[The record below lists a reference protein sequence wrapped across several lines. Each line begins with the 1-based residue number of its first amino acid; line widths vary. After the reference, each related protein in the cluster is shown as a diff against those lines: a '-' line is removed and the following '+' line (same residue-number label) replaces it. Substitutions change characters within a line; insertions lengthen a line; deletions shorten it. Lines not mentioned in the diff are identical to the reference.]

1 MAGLKAGRHSI
12 LTSCVYN
19 THDRGVPMSNKIEER
34 KAFVINV
41 LYFSF
46 AAVLLYCSI
55 KYVLG
60 WILPFIIGF
69 FVALLLKPLIRFV
82 SLKCRLPHKLATV
95 ILALLFYATVG
106 ILLIWIGA
114 KIVYLIRDA
123 FTSLPDVYTQY
134 IEPLINSTLE
144 KIKNLTARLDPNMVH
159 IIQNMTASFSDSAGT
174 VITNISSQVIK
185 YLSST
190 VISLPSFLLAV
201 LLSVISSIFF
211 AMDFSRIAEYVMYLL
226 PEKIQAYLTQL
237 KKIVINIGLK
247 YVKSYAILLSITFV
261 ELSVGLSIFGVEN
274 AVAVAALIALID
286 LLPLIGVGGVLIPW
300 VIILLIMRNITLATE
315 LAVLYIIMVIV
326 RNILEPKIVGQ
337 QIGIH
342 PLAMLISMYVGLQIF
357 GFIGIFVLPILLV
370 IGKGFYDNKK
380 PTLKSRGFYEQ

>member
-1 MAGLKAGRHSI
+1 
-12 LTSCVYN
+12 
-19 THDRGVPMSNKIEER
+19 MSNKIEER
-34 KAFVINV
+34 KTFVINV
-41 LYFSF
+41 LYFLF

-69 FVALLLKPLIRFV
+69 FVALLLKPLIRV
-82 SLKCRLPHKLATV
+82 VTDKCRLPHKLATV

-114 KIVYLIRDA
+114 KIVYLIREA
-123 FTSLPDVYTQY
+123 FASLPDVYTQY
-134 IEPLINSTLE
+134 IEPLINNTLE

-159 IIQNMTASFSDSAGT
+159 IFQNATATFSDSAGT
-174 VITNISSQVIK
+174 VITNISSKVIK
-185 YLSST
+185 YLSTT
-190 VISLPSFLLAV
+190 VISLPSFLLGV
-201 LLSVISSIFF
+201 LLTVISSIFF
-211 AMDFSRIAEYVMYLL
+211 AMDFNKIAEYVMHLL
-226 PEKIQAYLTQL
+226 PEKIQGYLTQL
-237 KKIVINIGLK
+237 KRIAINIGFK
-247 YVKSYAILLSITFV
+247 YVKSYAILLSITFA
-261 ELSVGLSIFGVEN
+261 ELSVGLSIFGIEN

-286 LLPLIGVGGVLIPW
+286 LLPLIGVGGVLVPW
-300 VIILLIMRNITLATE
+300 VIILLIMGNITLATE
-315 LAVLYIIMVIV
+315 IAVLYIIMIIV

-370 IGKGFYDNKK
+370 IIKGFYDNKK
-380 PTLKSRGFYEQ
+380 PSLKSRSFYGQ